1 MKPRTKAQFR
11 VVEMSQ
17 YVSIIKDEVFT
28 WAKKECLE
36 HRAYATKNNV
46 LCLDCGET
54 FSPTLVS
61 RNKATCTHCKTKVQ
75 VKQSRCTTDRQVN
88 YFAVTELVVDYQVVR
103 NFEIIVNYKKGRPA
117 DYYIHEILQY
127 WIPPDKKVVMFGKSH
142 NTQGFCDSWGGDME
156 IRTESNS
163 YYSVGKY
170 DVYARKYHP
179 SSVVE
184 YDYQKLGIDHNLSGI
199 SFLEAIRLLPNNPKS
214 ETLLKAKEYELLAY
228 YNNQSGIVSRYWDSV
243 KIAMR
248 HKYKIKDASMYFD
261 YLEMLQYFKKDLHSP
276 KYVCPKN
283 LHREHNRLMKK
294 RQEIRR
300 LQDLENERLK
310 VIERQKNLEK
320 AIVQYIEQKKKLFDL
335 EFKEKDISINVLQSV
350 EEFLEEGTE
359 LNHCIYTNEYYLKE
373 DSIILSAKV
382 KGKRTETIEVI
393 LSKLKVEQCR
403 GNDNKPTKHHK
414 KILELINKNLPKI
427 RAVLEQSKVKKKRNQ
442 KKSLIKNQI

>member
-17 YVSIIKDEVFT
+17 YVSTIKDEVFT

-46 LCLDCGET
+46 VCLDCGES
-54 FSPTLVS
+54 FSPNLVS
-61 RNKATCTHCKTKVQ
+61 RNKATCPHCKTKVQ

-88 YFAVTELVVDYQVVR
+88 YFAVTELVVEYQVVR
-103 NFEIIVNYKKGRPA
+103 NFEIIVSYKKGRPA
-117 DYYIHEILQY
+117 DYFIHEILQY
-127 WIPPDKKVVMFGKSH
+127 WIPPDKKVVIYGLKHHH
-142 NTQGFCDSWGGDME
+142 NWCMDSWGGDME
-156 IRTESNS
+156 IRTDGQS
-163 YYSVGKY
+163 YYGAKY

-179 SSVVE
+179 SSIID
-184 YDYQKLGIDHNLSGI
+184 YDYSKLGIDHNLRGI
-199 SFLEAIRLLPNNPKS
+199 SFLEAIKLIPNNPKA
-214 ETLLKAKEYELLAY
+214 ETLIKAKEYDLLAY
-228 YNNQSGIVSRYWDSV
+228 YNTQSGVVSRYWSTI

-261 YLEMLQYFKKDLHSP
+261 YLDFLRYFNKDLHSP

-294 RQEIRR
+294 KQEIQR

-310 VIERQKNLEK
+310 IIERQKNLEK
-320 AIVQYIEQKKKLFDL
+320 AVVQYIEQKKKFFYL
-335 EFKEKDISINVLQSV
+335 EFKEKDIIIKVLQSV

-359 LNHCIYTNEYYLKE
+359 LNHCVYANEYYAKE
-373 DSIILSAKV
+373 DSLILSARV
-382 KGKRTETIEVI
+382 KGVRTETIEVV

-403 GNDNKPTKHHK
+403 GYNNTASKHNT

-427 RAVLEQSKVKKKRNQ
+427 KAVLEQSKLKKKRNQ
-442 KKSLIKNQI
+442 KKSLIKSE